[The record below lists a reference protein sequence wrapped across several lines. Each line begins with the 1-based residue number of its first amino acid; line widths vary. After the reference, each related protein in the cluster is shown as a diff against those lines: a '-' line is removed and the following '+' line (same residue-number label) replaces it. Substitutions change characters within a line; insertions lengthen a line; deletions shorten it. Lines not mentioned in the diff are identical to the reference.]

1 MKCQSQK
8 LFLIAGIFG
17 LVWLGKPGKTSASN
31 VEILTSNVEDLAT
44 VNSGAD
50 RPLRTNDTNFDTR
63 ENLPATESDRSTLTL
78 ILPAETPDLQP
89 EAANSVDRTLD
100 TNAGET
106 QLSNRD
112 RKLKENIRVKKTGLD
127 GDRDSQPI
135 SNPVTSEL
143 DSSAVSLA
151 NPLPASE
158 TALYDRNII
167 SFPVAS
173 VLFKP
178 STVNS
183 QQSTVNSQQSTVN
196 SQQSTSPD
204 SATRIDISQLP
215 NPIQPREP
223 ELPAP
228 RAPQPPPPPPLQ
240 PTPLAPVPG
249 DVRPGI
255 PGTIRVLRFEF
266 EGNTA
271 FSDRELAEVTQQFA
285 GRDITFAELIAAEAA
300 VTQKY
305 VAAGYINSGAVI
317 PANQTFPREG
327 GVVKIR
333 IVEGGLDEIQISG
346 NRRLNANYVR
356 SRLQRVTRRP
366 LNRDRLLEAL
376 QMLQLD
382 PLIANISAELQAGS
396 RPENSR
402 LEVRIKEADSFSGEV
417 FLDNNRSPSVGSF
430 RRGARINQANL
441 LGLGDGLEL
450 SYANTDGSNE
460 FNGSYTV
467 PVNARN
473 GTIRFAASAASTN
486 VIEEPFDAAEI
497 EGKSRTYELTY
508 RQPIVEKPDRTLALG
523 ITLSRQES
531 DTFLLGERFA
541 LSAGANERGETRV
554 SAVRFF
560 QEYVQ
565 RNTQQVLAA
574 RSQFSI
580 GTNFLGATANDSGP
594 DSRFLAW
601 RGQAQYVRLLAPE
614 TLLIVRSD
622 IQFADRPL
630 LSLEQ
635 IGIGGV
641 QSVRGYRQDLL
652 LTDSGAIA
660 SAEVRIPVWRAPKVK
675 GLLQVAPFVDF
686 GVGWN
691 NSGEKANADS
701 DKLLGAGVGLVWQMG
716 DRLNVRLDYGI
727 PLINVRGGDR
737 TFQEKGL
744 YFRINYFPF

>member
-1 MKCQSQK
+1 MACRSQQ
-8 LFLIAGIFG
+8 LFLLAGIFG
-17 LVWLGKPGKTSASN
+17 FVLLGKPAKTSASTL
-31 VEILTSNVEDLAT
+31 EILTSNVEDLAA
-44 VNSGAD
+44 VSSGGD
-50 RPLRTNDTNFDTR
+50 RPLLPDPNLDSR
-63 ENLPATESDRSTLTL
+63 EGLRAAYEFPQLPPESEPAALSPTLPL
-78 ILPAETPDLQP
+78 SAPAETPDSSP
-89 EAANSVDRTLD
+89 EAANSATSTLS
-100 TNAGET
+100 TKTQETELFNRGEK
-106 QLSNRD
+106 LEENID
-112 RKLKENIRVKKTGLD
+112 RKKTD
-127 GDRDSQPI
+127 FDIDRDSHLSQ
-135 SNPVTSEL
+135 
-143 DSSAVSLA
+143 
-151 NPLPASE
+151 LP
-158 TALYDRNII
+158 D
-167 SFPVAS
+167 P
-173 VLFKP
+173 
-178 STVNS
+178 
-183 QQSTVNSQQSTVN
+183 
-196 SQQSTSPD
+196 
-204 SATRIDISQLP
+204 SQLP
-215 NPIQPREP
+215 NPILPREP

-228 RAPQPPPPPPLQ
+228 TAPQPPPPPPLQ
-240 PTPLAPVPG
+240 PTPLTPVPG
-249 DVRPGI
+249 DATPGI
-255 PGTIRVLRFEF
+255 PGTIRVSGFEF

-271 FSDRELAEVTQQFA
+271 FSDRELAEVIKEFA

-317 PANQTFPREG
+317 PADQTFPRSG

-333 IVEGGLDEIQISG
+333 IVEGGLDEIQITG
-346 NRRLNANYVR
+346 NRRLNSNYVR
-356 SRLQRVTRRP
+356 SRLERATRRP

-376 QMLQLD
+376 QLLQLD

-402 LEVRIKEADSFSGEV
+402 LEVRVKEAESFSGEV
-417 FLDNNRSPSVGSF
+417 FADNNRSPSVGSF
-430 RRGARINQANL
+430 RRGVRINQANL
-441 LGLGDGLEL
+441 LGLGDGLEV

-486 VIEEPFDAAEI
+486 IIEEPFDAVDI
-497 EGKSRTYELTY
+497 EGKSRTYELSY
-508 RQPIVEKPDRTLALG
+508 RQPIVEKPDQTLALG
-523 ITLSRQES
+523 LSFSRQES
-531 DTFLLGERFA
+531 DTFLMGERFA

-565 RNTQQVLAA
+565 RSSNQVFAA
-574 RSQFSI
+574 RSQFSL
-580 GTNFLGATANDSGP
+580 GTKFLGATGNDSGP

-622 IQFADRPL
+622 IQLADRPL

-660 SAEVRIPVWRAPKVK
+660 SAEVRIPVWRVPEVE
-675 GLLQVAPFVDF
+675 GLLQIAPFIDF

-691 NSGEKANADS
+691 QSGEKPNPES
-701 DKLLGAGVGLVWQMG
+701 DKLLGAGLGLVWQMG

-727 PLINVRGGDR
+727 PLINARSGDR
-737 TFQEKGL
+737 SLQEKGI

>member
-1 MKCQSQK
+1 MNCRSQK
-8 LFLIAGIFG
+8 LFLIAGMFG
-17 LVWLGKPGKTSASN
+17 LVWLAKPTQTFAST
-31 VEILTSNVEDLAT
+31 VDILTSNVEDLAA
-44 VNSGAD
+44 VSSGAD
-50 RPLRTNDTNFDTR
+50 RALLPTNTDISRREDLTNADEKTQ
-63 ENLPATESDRSTLTL
+63 LPASAPE
-78 ILPAETPDLQP
+78 LQSQT
-89 EAANSVDRTLD
+89 ANSVDRTLD
-100 TNAGET
+100 TKAQET
-106 QLSNRD
+106 ALSQPGKQLEESID
-112 RKLKENIRVKKTGLD
+112 TKKTGLD
-127 GDRDSQPI
+127 ADRDSQ
-135 SNPVTSEL
+135 L
-143 DSSAVSLA
+143 
-151 NPLPASE
+151 
-158 TALYDRNII
+158 
-167 SFPVAS
+167 
-173 VLFKP
+173 
-178 STVNS
+178 
-183 QQSTVNSQQSTVN
+183 
-196 SQQSTSPD
+196 
-204 SATRIDISQLP
+204 SQLP

-228 RAPQPPPPPPLQ
+228 TAPQPPPPSPLQ
-240 PTPLAPVPG
+240 PSVPIPVPG
-249 DVRPGI
+249 DMRPGI
-255 PGTIRVLRFEF
+255 PGTIRVSRFEF

-285 GRDITFAELIAAEAA
+285 GREITFAELIAAEAA

-333 IVEGGLDEIQISG
+333 IIEGGLDAIEISG

-356 SRLQRVTRRP
+356 SRLERATRRP

-382 PLIANISAELQAGS
+382 PLIANVSAELQAGS

-402 LEVRIKEADSFSGEV
+402 LEVRIKEADSLSGEV
-417 FLDNNRSPSVGSF
+417 FADNNRSPSVGSF
-430 RRGARINQANL
+430 RRGVRVNQANL
-441 LGLGDGLEL
+441 LGLGDGLEV

-486 VIEEPFDAAEI
+486 VIEQPFDGAGI

-508 RQPIVEKPDRTLALG
+508 RQPIVEKPDRTLAAG
-523 ITLSRQES
+523 VTFSRQES

-565 RNTQQVLAA
+565 RNTRQVIAA
-574 RSQFSI
+574 RSQFSV
-580 GTNFLGATANDSGP
+580 GTNFLGATVNNSSP
-594 DSRFLAW
+594 DSRFLSW

-622 IQFADRPL
+622 IQLADRPL

-660 SAEVRIPVWRAPKVK
+660 SAEVRIPVWRVPKVK

-691 NSGEKANADS
+691 HSGEKPNPDS
-701 DKLLGAGVGLVWQMG
+701 DKLLGAGVGLIWQMG

-727 PLINVRGGDR
+727 PLINARSSGDR
-737 TFQEKGL
+737 TFQEKGI

>member
-1 MKCQSQK
+1 MACQSQK

-17 LVWLGKPGKTSASN
+17 LVWLGKPAKTSASN
-31 VEILTSNVEDLAT
+31 VDILTSNVEDLAAAR
-44 VNSGAD
+44 SGAD
-50 RPLRTNDTNFDTR
+50 RPWRTTDTNLDTGQ
-63 ENLPATESDRSTLTL
+63 ELTKADPETQLADR
-78 ILPAETPDLQP
+78 IPDLQP
-89 EAANSVDRTLD
+89 EVANSDGGAFSTK
-100 TNAGET
+100 TEET
-106 QLSNRD
+106 ELSESE
-112 RKLKENIRVKKTGLD
+112 RKLETSMNA
-127 GDRDSQPI
+127 DRDSQQI
-135 SNPVTSEL
+135 SNPATSEL
-143 DSSAVSLA
+143 VPSDLAVPARNPSAQP
-151 NPLPASE
+151 PLN
-158 TALYDRNII
+158 YDRAIG
-167 SFPVAS
+167 
-173 VLFKP
+173 
-178 STVNS
+178 
-183 QQSTVNSQQSTVN
+183 
-196 SQQSTSPD
+196 
-204 SATRIDISQLP
+204 QLP

-228 RAPQPPPPPPLQ
+228 TLPESPQPSPLQ
-240 PTPLAPVPG
+240 PTPLTPVPG
-249 DVRPGI
+249 DSRPEI
-255 PGTIRVLRFEF
+255 PGTIRVSRFEF

-317 PANQTFPREG
+317 PANQTFPRSG

-333 IVEGGLDEIQISG
+333 IVEGGLDEIAIAG
-346 NRRLNANYVR
+346 NKRLNANYVR
-356 SRLQRVTRRP
+356 SRLQRATRRP

-376 QMLQLD
+376 QRLQLD
-382 PLIANISAELQAGS
+382 PLIANVSAELQAGS

-402 LEVRIKEADSFSGEV
+402 LEVRIKEADSLSGEV

-430 RRGARINQANL
+430 RRGVRINQANL
-441 LGLGDGLEL
+441 IGLGDGLEL

-486 VIEEPFDAAEI
+486 VIEEPFNAAEI

-508 RQPIVEKPDRTLALG
+508 RQPIVEQLDRTLAVG
-523 ITLSRQES
+523 VTVSRQES

-541 LSAGANERGETRV
+541 LSAGASERGETRV

-565 RNTQQVLAA
+565 RNTRQVIAA

-580 GTNFLGATANDSGP
+580 GTDFLGATVNNSSP

-601 RGQAQYVRLLAPE
+601 RGQAQYVRLLGPE

-660 SAEVRIPVWRAPKVK
+660 SAEVRIPVWRAPQVK

-691 NSGEKANADS
+691 HSGDKPSADS
-701 DKLLGAGVGLVWQMG
+701 DKLLGAGLGLIWQMG

-727 PLINVRGGDR
+727 PLINAGGGDR
-737 TFQEKGL
+737 TFQEKGI

>member
-1 MKCQSQK
+1 MACRSQK

-17 LVWLGKPGKTSASN
+17 LVWLGKPAKTSASN
-31 VEILTSNVEDLAT
+31 VAIFTSHVEDLTA
-44 VNSGAD
+44 VSSGRD
-50 RPLRTNDTNFDTR
+50 RHERSTDNLDTR
-63 ENLPATESDRSTLTL
+63 EDLLAPASDRSALPP
-78 ILPAETPDLQP
+78 IIPAENPDLQS
-89 EAANSVDRTLD
+89 EVANWADRTSIA
-100 TNAGET
+100 TTQET
-106 QLSNRD
+106 ALSNSG
-112 RKLKENIRVKKTGLD
+112 KPLEESISAQKIGLE
-127 GDRDSQPI
+127 GDRDSQLI

-143 DSSAVSLA
+143 E
-151 NPLPASE
+151 P
-158 TALYDRNII
+158 
-167 SFPVAS
+167 SFVAIAG
-173 VLFKP
+173 
-178 STVNS
+178 TDNS
-183 QQSTVNSQQSTVN
+183 DNN
-196 SQQSTSPD
+196 
-204 SATRIDISQLP
+204 ISQLP

-223 ELPAP
+223 EFPAP
-228 RAPQPPPPPPLQ
+228 IAPEPPPPSPLQ
-240 PTPLAPVPG
+240 PTPATPAPG
-249 DVRPGI
+249 DTRPGI
-255 PGTIRVLRFEF
+255 PGTIRVERFEF

-285 GRDITFAELIAAEAA
+285 GREITFAELIAAEAA

-317 PANQTFPREG
+317 PANQSFPREG
-327 GVVKIR
+327 GAVKIR
-333 IVEGGLDEIQISG
+333 IVEGGLDEIAIAG
-346 NRRLNANYVR
+346 NRRLNSSYVR
-356 SRLQRVTRRP
+356 SRLERATIRP
-366 LNRDRLLEAL
+366 LNRYRLLEAL

-402 LEVRIKEADSFSGEV
+402 LEVRIKEADSLSGEV
-417 FLDNNRSPSVGSF
+417 FADNNRSPSVGSF
-430 RRGARINQANL
+430 RRGVRVNQANL
-441 LGLGDGLEL
+441 LGLGDGLEV

-473 GTIRFAASAASTN
+473 GTIRFAAGAANTN
-486 VIEEPFDAAEI
+486 VIEEPFAAAEI

-523 ITLSRQES
+523 VSLSRQES
-531 DTFLLGERFA
+531 DTFLLGEPFA
-541 LSAGANERGETRV
+541 LSAGANDRGETRV

-565 RNTQQVLAA
+565 RNTRQVIAA
-574 RSQFSI
+574 RSQFSV
-580 GTNFLGATANDSGP
+580 GSNLFGATENNSGP
-594 DSRFLAW
+594 DSHFLAW

-622 IQFADRPL
+622 IQLADRPL

-675 GLLQVAPFVDF
+675 GLLQVAPFIDF

-691 NSGEKANADS
+691 HSGEKANPES
-701 DKLLGAGVGLVWQMG
+701 DTLLGAGLGLVWQMG

-727 PLINVRGGDR
+727 PLINARSSSRASLTGDR
-737 TFQEKGL
+737 TLQEKGI
-744 YFRINYFPF
+744 YFRINYFAF

>member
-1 MKCQSQK
+1 MACRSQK
-8 LFLIAGIFG
+8 LFLFAGILG
-17 LVWLGKPGKTSASN
+17 LVLLAKPAKTSASTG
-31 VEILTSNVEDLAT
+31 EILTSNVEDLTA
-44 VNSGAD
+44 VSSKGD
-50 RPLRTNDTNFDTR
+50 RALAPNDTTFDKR
-63 ENLPATESDRSTLTL
+63 EELPAKDEETQLPAESEHSVA
-78 ILPAETPDLQP
+78 AETPDLP
-89 EAANSVDRTLD
+89 PSAANSVDVTSD
-100 TNAGET
+100 TILKNRQDACSTKSEFDCGVGI
-106 QLSNRD
+106 LPASNRLIDNGATSQPVSEALGEDRTFSTKTQETELFNSD
-112 RKLKENIRVKKTGLD
+112 RKLEENI
-127 GDRDSQPI
+127 DRQKIDLGI
-135 SNPVTSEL
+135 
-143 DSSAVSLA
+143 DR
-151 NPLPASE
+151 PLQ
-158 TALYDRNII
+158 L
-167 SFPVAS
+167 
-173 VLFKP
+173 
-178 STVNS
+178 
-183 QQSTVNSQQSTVN
+183 
-196 SQQSTSPD
+196 
-204 SATRIDISQLP
+204 SQLP
-215 NPIQPREP
+215 NPILPREP

-228 RAPQPPPPPPLQ
+228 EPPQPPAPSPLQ
-240 PTPLAPVPG
+240 PTQPTPVESEI
-249 DVRPGI
+249 RQGI
-255 PGTIRVLRFEF
+255 PGTIRVAGFEF

-285 GRDITFAELIAAEAA
+285 GREITFAELIAAEAA

-333 IVEGGLDEIQISG
+333 IVEGGLDEIEITG
-346 NRRLNANYVR
+346 NRRLNSNYVR
-356 SRLQRVTRRP
+356 SRLERATRRP
-366 LNRDRLLEAL
+366 LNRSRLLEAL

-382 PLIANISAELQAGS
+382 PLIGNISAELQAGS

-402 LEVRIKEADSFSGEV
+402 LEVRVKEADSFSAEV
-417 FLDNNRSPSVGSF
+417 FADNNRSPSVGSF
-430 RRGARINQANL
+430 RRGVRINQANL
-441 LGLGDGLEL
+441 LGLGDGLEV

-473 GTIRFAASAASTN
+473 GTIGFAASAASTN
-486 VIEEPFDAAEI
+486 IIEEPFDRAQI

-523 ITLSRQES
+523 LSFSRQES
-531 DTFLLGERFA
+531 DTFLSGERFA
-541 LSAGANERGETRV
+541 LSAGANDRGETRV

-565 RNTQQVLAA
+565 RSSNQVFAA
-574 RSQFSI
+574 RSQFSL
-580 GTNFLGATANDSGP
+580 GTNLFGATANDSGP
-594 DSRFLAW
+594 DSSFLAW

-622 IQFADRPL
+622 IQLADRPL

-660 SAEVRIPVWRAPKVK
+660 SAEVRIPVWRVPQVE
-675 GLLQVAPFVDF
+675 GLLQVAPFIDF

-691 NSGEKANADS
+691 HSEEKPNPDS
-701 DKLLGAGVGLVWQMG
+701 DKLLGAGLGLVWQMG

-727 PLINVRGGDR
+727 PLINARSGDR
-737 TFQEKGL
+737 TLQEKGI

>member
-1 MKCQSQK
+1 MAYRSQK

-17 LVWLGKPGKTSASN
+17 LVLLGKPAKVSAN
-31 VEILTSNVEDLAT
+31 TVEILTSNVEDLAA
-44 VNSGAD
+44 VGSAD
-50 RPLRTNDTNFDTR
+50 DS
-63 ENLPATESDRSTLTL
+63 NLESDED
-78 ILPAETPDLQP
+78 LPT
-89 EAANSVDRTLD
+89 VDRT
-100 TNAGET
+100 
-106 QLSNRD
+106 SNTILNNRQDACSTKSEFSCGVGIVPD
-112 RKLKENIRVKKTGLD
+112 RTRLIEND
-127 GDRDSQPI
+127 A
-135 SNPVTSEL
+135 TSEVEV
-143 DSSAVSLA
+143 DR
-151 NPLPASE
+151 ASH
-158 TALYDRNII
+158 L
-167 SFPVAS
+167 
-173 VLFKP
+173 
-178 STVNS
+178 
-183 QQSTVNSQQSTVN
+183 
-196 SQQSTSPD
+196 
-204 SATRIDISQLP
+204 SQLP
-215 NPIQPREP
+215 NPIVPREP
-223 ELPAP
+223 EFPAP
-228 RAPQPPPPPPLQ
+228 QAPQPLQPPPLQ
-240 PTPLAPVPG
+240 PTPIAPVPG

-255 PGTIRVLRFEF
+255 IGTIRVDRFEF

-317 PANQTFPREG
+317 PANQTFPRSG

-333 IVEGGLDEIQISG
+333 IVEGGLDEIAITG
-346 NRRLNANYVR
+346 NKRLNANYVR
-356 SRLQRVTRRP
+356 SRLERATRRP

-376 QMLQLD
+376 QILQLD

-417 FLDNNRSPSVGSF
+417 FADNNRSPSVGSF
-430 RRGARINQANL
+430 RRGIRINQGNL
-441 LGLGDGLEL
+441 IGFGDGLEV
-450 SYANTDGSNE
+450 SYANTNGSNE
-460 FNGSYTV
+460 FNGSYTA

-473 GTIRFAASAASTN
+473 GTIRFAAGTASTN
-486 VIEEPFDAAEI
+486 IIEEPFDAAEI

-508 RQPIVEKPDRTLALG
+508 RQPIVENLDRTLALG

-541 LSAGANERGETRV
+541 LSAGASERGETRV

-565 RNTQQVLAA
+565 RSSRQVIAA
-574 RSQFSI
+574 RSQFSV
-580 GTNFLGATANDSGP
+580 GTNFLGATTNDTGP

-614 TLLIVRSD
+614 TLLILRSD
-622 IQFADRPL
+622 IQLADRPL

-660 SAEVRIPVWRAPKVK
+660 SAEVRFPIWRVPKVK
-675 GLLQVAPFVDF
+675 GLLQVAPFIDL

-691 NSGEKANADS
+691 HSGEKANPDS
-701 DKLLGAGVGLVWQMG
+701 NKLLGAGVGLLWQMG

-727 PLINVRGGDR
+727 PLINVGGGDSLRDSSAAR
-737 TFQEKGL
+737 TFQEKGI
-744 YFRINYFPF
+744 YFRINYFAF

>member
-1 MKCQSQK
+1 MACQSHK

-17 LVWLGKPGKTSASN
+17 LVWLGKPAKTSAST
-31 VEILTSNVEDLAT
+31 VEILTANVEDLAA
-44 VNSGAD
+44 VRGGAD
-50 RPLRTNDTNFDTR
+50 RPWRSTDTNLDTR
-63 ENLPATESDRSTLTL
+63 QDLTNVDRETQLPE
-78 ILPAETPDLQP
+78 PTPDLQP
-89 EAANSVDRTLD
+89 EVANLD
-100 TNAGET
+100 GGGASTKTPESS
-106 QLSNRD
+106 LSNSQRQLETSISD
-112 RKLKENIRVKKTGLD
+112 EKTGSD
-127 GDRDSQPI
+127 ADRAFP
-135 SNPVTSEL
+135 PTSE
-143 DSSAVSLA
+143 SYQSASVSVA
-151 NPLPASE
+151 SPVPARE
-158 TALYDRNII
+158 TLRLYDRSIG
-167 SFPVAS
+167 
-173 VLFKP
+173 
-178 STVNS
+178 
-183 QQSTVNSQQSTVN
+183 
-196 SQQSTSPD
+196 
-204 SATRIDISQLP
+204 QLP
-215 NPIQPREP
+215 NPVQPREP
-223 ELPAP
+223 ELPP
-228 RAPQPPPPPPLQ
+228 PTLPQPPPQPPL
-240 PTPLAPVPG
+240 PPNPLIPVPS
-249 DVRPGI
+249 DARPEI
-255 PGTIRVLRFEF
+255 PGTIRVSRFEF

-271 FSDRELAEVTQQFA
+271 FSDRELAEVTQQFV

-327 GVVKIR
+327 GAVKIR
-333 IVEGGLDEIQISG
+333 IVEGGLDEIQIAG
-346 NRRLNANYVR
+346 NRRLNTNYVR
-356 SRLQRVTRRP
+356 SRLERATRRP

-382 PLIANISAELQAGS
+382 PLIANVSAELQAGS

-402 LEVRIKEADSFSGEV
+402 LEVRIKEADSLSAEV

-430 RRGARINQANL
+430 RRGVRINQANL

-450 SYANTDGSNE
+450 SYANTNGSNE

-473 GTIRFAASAASTN
+473 GTIRFAASTANTN
-486 VIEEPFDAAEI
+486 VIEAPFDAADI

-508 RQPIVEKPDRTLALG
+508 RQPIVEKPDRTLAVG
-523 ITLSRQES
+523 VTLSRQES
-531 DTFLLGERFA
+531 DTFLTGQRFA

-565 RNTQQVLAA
+565 RNTRQVIAA

-580 GTNFLGATANDSGP
+580 GTDFLGATVNNSSP

-601 RGQAQYVRLLAPE
+601 RGQAQYVRLLGPE

-622 IQFADRPL
+622 IQLADRPL

-660 SAEVRIPVWRAPKVK
+660 SAEVRIPIWRAPQVK
-675 GLLQVAPFVDF
+675 GLLQIAPFVDF

-691 NSGEKANADS
+691 HSGEKPNPES
-701 DKLLGAGVGLVWQMG
+701 DKLLGAGLGLIWQMG

-727 PLINVRGGDR
+727 PLIKARSSGDR
-737 TFQEKGL
+737 TFQEKGI

>member
-1 MKCQSQK
+1 MACRSQK
-8 LFLIAGIFG
+8 LFLLAGIFG
-17 LVWLGKPGKTSASN
+17 LVLLGKPAKTSASN
-31 VEILTSNVEDLAT
+31 VEILTSNVEDLAA
-44 VNSGAD
+44 VSSAG
-50 RPLRTNDTNFDTR
+50 DTNLDSPEDLATAD
-63 ENLPATESDRSTLTL
+63 EETQLPTESEHSVA
-78 ILPAETPDLQP
+78 AETPDLP
-89 EAANSVDRTLD
+89 PSAANSVDVTSYTILKNRQDACSTGSEFSCGVGILPARKRLIDNGATSQADRTFS
-100 TNAGET
+100 TKPGET
-106 QLSNRD
+106 ELFNSDQ
-112 RKLKENIRVKKTGLD
+112 KLEENIDTKKTDLD
-127 GDRDSQPI
+127 ADQDS
-135 SNPVTSEL
+135 L
-143 DSSAVSLA
+143 L
-151 NPLPASE
+151 
-158 TALYDRNII
+158 
-167 SFPVAS
+167 
-173 VLFKP
+173 
-178 STVNS
+178 
-183 QQSTVNSQQSTVN
+183 
-196 SQQSTSPD
+196 
-204 SATRIDISQLP
+204 SQLP

-228 RAPQPPPPPPLQ
+228 IAPQPPPPSPLQ
-240 PTPLAPVPG
+240 PTPLTPIPG
-249 DVRPGI
+249 DARPSLL
-255 PGTIRVLRFEF
+255 GTIRVDRFEF

-285 GRDITFAELIAAEAA
+285 GREITFAELIAAEAA

-317 PANQTFPREG
+317 PANQTFPKEG

-333 IVEGGLDEIQISG
+333 IVEGGLDEIQITG
-346 NRRLNANYVR
+346 NRRLNSNYVR
-356 SRLQRVTRRP
+356 SRLERATRRP

-402 LEVRIKEADSFSGEV
+402 LEVRVKEANSFSAEV
-417 FLDNNRSPSVGSF
+417 FADNNRSPSVGSF
-430 RRGARINQANL
+430 RRGVRINQANL
-441 LGLGDGLEL
+441 LGLGDGLEV

-473 GTIRFAASAASTN
+473 GTIGFAASAASTN
-486 VIEEPFDAAEI
+486 IIEEPFDAVQI

-508 RQPIVEKPDRTLALG
+508 RQPILEKPDRTLALG
-523 ITLSRQES
+523 LSFSRQES
-531 DTFLLGERFA
+531 DTFLSGERFA
-541 LSAGANERGETRV
+541 LSAGANDRGETRV

-565 RNTQQVLAA
+565 RSSRQVFAA
-574 RSQFSI
+574 RSQFSV

-594 DSRFLAW
+594 DSSFLAW

-622 IQFADRPL
+622 IQLADRPM

-660 SAEVRIPVWRAPKVK
+660 SAEVRIPVWRVPEIQ
-675 GLLQVAPFVDF
+675 GLLQVAPFIDF

-691 NSGEKANADS
+691 HSEEKPNPDS
-701 DKLLGAGVGLVWQMG
+701 DKLLGAGLGLVWQMG

-727 PLINVRGGDR
+727 PLINARSGDR
-737 TFQEKGL
+737 TLQEKGL
-744 YFRINYFPF
+744 YFRINYFAF

>member
-1 MKCQSQK
+1 MNCRSQNF
-8 LFLIAGIFG
+8 FLIAGIFG
-17 LVWLGKPGKTSASN
+17 LVWLGKPAKTSASN

-44 VNSGAD
+44 ASSGAD
-50 RPLRTNDTNFDTR
+50 RPLRTNDTNLDSG
-63 ENLPATESDRSTLTL
+63 EDLPATESDRSTLTL

-89 EAANSVDRTLD
+89 EAANSVDRALD
-100 TNAGET
+100 SNAGET

-127 GDRDSQPI
+127 ADRDSQPI

-151 NPLPASE
+151 NPLPAIVPQ
-158 TALYDRNII
+158 YDRN
-167 SFPVAS
+167 
-173 VLFKP
+173 
-178 STVNS
+178 
-183 QQSTVNSQQSTVN
+183 
-196 SQQSTSPD
+196 
-204 SATRIDISQLP
+204 ISQLP

-228 RAPQPPPPPPLQ
+228 TVPQPPPPPPLQ
-240 PTPLAPVPG
+240 PVPPAPVPG

-333 IVEGGLDEIQISG
+333 IVEGGLDEIAISG

-356 SRLQRVTRRP
+356 SRLERVTRRP

-430 RRGARINQANL
+430 RRGIRINQANL

-473 GTIRFAASAASTN
+473 GTIRFAASAAITN

-508 RQPIVEKPDRTLALG
+508 RQPIVEKPDRTLAVG
-523 ITLSRQES
+523 VTLSRQES

-565 RNTQQVLAA
+565 RNTRQVLAA

-622 IQFADRPL
+622 IQLADRPL

-660 SAEVRIPVWRAPKVK
+660 SAEVRIPVWRVPKVQ

-701 DKLLGAGVGLVWQMG
+701 DKLLGAGVGVIWQMG

-727 PLINVRGGDR
+727 PLINARSGDR
-737 TFQEKGL
+737 TFQEKGI
-744 YFRINYFPF
+744 YFRINYFAF